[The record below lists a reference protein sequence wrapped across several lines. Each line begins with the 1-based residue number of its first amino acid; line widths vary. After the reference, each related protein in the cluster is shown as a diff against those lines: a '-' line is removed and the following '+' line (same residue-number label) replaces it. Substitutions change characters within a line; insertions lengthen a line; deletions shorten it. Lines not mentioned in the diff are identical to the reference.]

1 MTSARVWILALTFA
15 ALPAAAAAQ
24 DKLGKD
30 EKPQK
35 VETVKADNYDQVF
48 ERYLATSRST
58 TTSPQNGWMTN
69 LFADHRA
76 RSINDLVTVHVIEN
90 VVAAG
95 AADSSLDKDSSGNA
109 SVGSFF
115 GVDTKFA
122 DWFDPTALARFSA
135 STGFKG
141 SGATTRSGALSAVIT
156 ARVAEVLP
164 NGDLVLEGIREIDIN
179 GDRQMIVLTGVI
191 RTADVGPGNVVPS
204 TAVGQMRI
212 RYFGRGLIKDNLTPG
227 WLVRILNKI
236 F

>member
-1 MTSARVWILALTFA
+1 MTFRRVWILALSLA
-15 ALPAAAAAQ
+15 ALPAGLAAAQ
-24 DKLGKD
+24 DNGKA
-30 EKPQK
+30 QK
-35 VETVKADNYDQVF
+35 VEKIQADNYDRVY
-48 ERYLATSRST
+48 ERYLETART
-58 TTSPQNGWMTN
+58 TPTTAQNAWMTN

-76 RSINDLVTVHVIEN
+76 RAVNDLVTVHVIEN

-95 AADSSLDKDSSGNA
+95 SADSSLDKDSSADA
-109 SVGSFF
+109 STGRIF
-115 GVDTKFA
+115 GIDPKFA

-141 SGATTRSGALSAVIT
+141 GGATTRSGALSAVMT
-156 ARVAEVLP
+156 ARVTEVLP

-179 GDRQMIVLTGVI
+179 GDRQMIVLTGVV
-191 RTADVGPGNVVPS
+191 RTADIGPGNVVPS

-227 WLVRILNKI
+227 WLIRILNKI

>member
-1 MTSARVWILALTFA
+1 MNSWRVWIVALALA
-15 ALPAAAAAQ
+15 AVPALGAEAQ
-24 DKLGKD
+24 QKAEKD
-30 EKPQK
+30 EK
-35 VETVKADNYDQVF
+35 VEKIKADNYDRVF
-48 ERYLATSRST
+48 EQYLATARSG
-58 TTSPQNGWMTN
+58 PAAPAQNGWMTN

-76 RSINDLVTVHVIEN
+76 RALNDLVTVHVIEN
-90 VVAAG
+90 IVAAG

-115 GVDTKFA
+115 GTDPKFA

-135 STGFKG
+135 TTGFKG

-156 ARVAEVLP
+156 ARVSEVLP
-164 NGDLVLEGIREIDIN
+164 NGDLVLEGVREIDIN
-179 GDRQMIVLTGVI
+179 GDRQIIVLNGVI

-227 WLVRILNKI
+227 WLVRVLNKI